1 MSVHKQAFP
10 AEIEYPESDG
20 EPMAETDIH
29 RDLMID
35 LIEGLKHHFQ
45 ADPMVY
51 VSGNMLLYYEEGNPR
66 KSVAPDVFVAHGI
79 PNHKRRIYQLWVEG
93 RPPDV
98 VFEIS
103 SRGTWGK
110 DLQKNWRLYARLG
123 VREYFIFDPEYD
135 YLEPPLNA
143 YRLNDGEY
151 EEVEVLDGRVMSET
165 LRLELVD
172 TGETLRLLDPQTG
185 KFLPTYGEIL
195 AERRQAEARAEV
207 EAEAR
212 RQAEARA
219 EVEAEARRLAE
230 SELAR
235 LREELARLKQQG

>member
-1 MSVHKQAFP
+1 
-10 AEIEYPESDG
+10 
-20 EPMAETDIH
+20 AETDIH

-45 ADPMVY
+45 DDPMVY

-66 KSVAPDVFVAHGI
+66 KSVAPDVYVVRGI
-79 PNHKRRIYQLWVEG
+79 PKHKRRIYQLWVEG

-123 VREYFIFDPEYD
+123 IREYFIFDPEYD
-135 YLEPPLNA
+135 YLKPPLNA

-151 EEVEVLDGRVMSET
+151 EEVEVSDGRVMSET
-165 LRLELVD
+165 LELEVVD
-172 TGETLRLLDPQTG
+172 TGETLRLLDPETG
-185 KFLPTYGEIL
+185 KFLPNFEEIL
-195 AERRQAEARAEV
+195 AERRRAEELAKAEIEARKQAESRAEAEAEARRLADARAKA

-212 RQAEARA
+212 RQAE
-219 EVEAEARRLAE
+219 

-235 LREELARLKQQG
+235 VREEMAHLKQQG

>member
-1 MSVHKQAFP
+1 
-10 AEIEYPESDG
+10 
-20 EPMAETDIH
+20 
-29 RDLMID
+29 
-35 LIEGLKHHFQ
+35 
-45 ADPMVY
+45 
-51 VSGNMLLYYEEGNPR
+51 
-66 KSVAPDVFVAHGI
+66 VAPDVFVTRGI
-79 PNHKRRIYQLWVEG
+79 PKHKRRIYQLWVEG

-98 VFEIS
+98 IFEIS

-151 EEVEVLDGRVMSET
+151 EEVEVQDGRVMSET
-165 LRLELVD
+165 LGLELVD
-172 TGETLRLLDPQTG
+172 TGETLRLLDPKTG
-185 KFLPTYGEIL
+185 KFLPTFDEIV
-195 AERRQAEARAEV
+195 AAQRQAEARAVAEAEARRLAEARAEA

-212 RQAEARA
+212 RQ
-219 EVEAEARRLAE
+219 AE

-235 LREELARLKQQG
+235 LREEMAHLKQQG